1 MQPEA
6 KWSRISRIY
15 PRGAN
20 SVFFLLR
27 NEENQKNILYVVYI
41 SKFQKSIF
49 FFVLLSKCISD
60 LKPIYHFTKKNMSKI
75 KYAYENPLQLQHS
88 YIFLEMKMVCSIITV
103 TFTELKMS
111 MIFKESCNK
120 YLIGLFIIFEGFFFI
135 FYRVNL

>member
-1 MQPEA
+1 
-6 KWSRISRIY
+6 
-15 PRGAN
+15 
-20 SVFFLLR
+20 
-27 NEENQKNILYVVYI
+27 
-41 SKFQKSIF
+41 
-49 FFVLLSKCISD
+49 
-60 LKPIYHFTKKNMSKI
+60 MSKI